1 MAIQSGIIKNTKSPK
16 KTRQGN
22 GRNTKSG
29 NKGGGPKGSTT
40 SKLYKKKSR
49 GQGRQM
55 EIQSKYVKGDV
66 VTINDKDWTIESV
79 TMRFGRQM
87 TYGLERENKNGER
100 QHINIETGS
109 LETMIG
115 NNQ

>member
-1 MAIQSGIIKNTKSPK
+1 MAIQSGIVKNTKSPK

-49 GQGRQM
+49 GQG
-55 EIQSKYVKGDV
+55 K
-66 VTINDKDWTIESV
+66 
-79 TMRFGRQM
+79 
-87 TYGLERENKNGER
+87 
-100 QHINIETGS
+100 
-109 LETMIG
+109 
-115 NNQ
+115 